1 MNDEPK
7 PSDAPESDVRPSPAP
22 SSPEPPLPGLGP
34 EVYSIARALG
44 VGALWCAYGVVLVL
58 FLGSVALPLL
68 FKGYLEKEASAALD
82 REIRLASMSVNPF
95 TGRVRLGGFS
105 LASKKGGEPLASFDL
120 LDLQVG
126 PLSLARGRFLVRG
139 LHLENP
145 RVRLGRDAE
154 GRLNIADLLPEA
166 SGEEASRGNPLEFT
180 IPEMSFSVSDVSI
193 TGGTLV
199 FEDELKGT
207 RHQVDDLR
215 FTLDSYSSGQSGLRE
230 AFSTEGLVNGSDVLL
245 NVRADLYSD
254 PPQAEARLSVKN
266 LSMKRYSP
274 YLPLKRPM
282 DLSVADA
289 GLRVRAVF
297 GAAGRLEGEAKLS
310 GVGLTADEENFLR
323 LDTIEVQGVSL
334 DPAVGSLEAERLL
347 LGAPVLGL
355 SRDEQGRVGLL
366 GALELAHQEET
377 QAVSARE
384 AGGAPPGFKLA
395 GAELRDGRVEI
406 RDAGLGL
413 TVTLQDLRAALAGL
427 DAQAG
432 KVESVRLEAGS
443 NLFERVQVKAGGA
456 YLPLDLSGE
465 LTLEGLDFGKQLPTL
480 RRLMPKLTLAG
491 VAGNRTTFTLKDAG
505 GQLAGTLS
513 ASLDVS
519 GLRAQA
525 EGQGAPL
532 LQAKTLKIAGLDV
545 DLAARRV
552 AVGQVA
558 LGGGTAALTRAAD
571 GRFPAL
577 AALAVQAPAAQ
588 QAAPQQAA
596 PPAPQTPA
604 QPWRVS
610 AGQLHITDMAAAWQ
624 DDQAKM
630 SLAVNLAD
638 FSLKDVGAGVDKPVG
653 FAAKGTLDTKA
664 AFDVSGE
671 LTGVGTSGVSDTLGI
686 SAKLGLSGVDLAQAA
701 RFVPGL
707 PVAVLAGQAGAEG
720 SLKASLGKGGVTASY
735 AGGASVAGLSLAQ
748 PGQTDPW
755 LTLAGLNASGI
766 AFQLSPPD
774 FKAESITLDSPVLQL
789 ALDKDGKPVLP
800 FAAQTQTQAQAQP
813 QGKAPAPDKGA
824 APKASGALPGYDVA
838 SFLMR
843 GGSVTLSPQGF
854 DPPLSLTVKD
864 IQVGLK
870 GLKPGERAAVDA
882 SAQIGHSG
890 KLRAQGNAGW
900 TGSGPPVLDMKS
912 TLDGL
917 DLGELSPVSR
927 KYTGFPITRGK
938 LGLNLDYKI
947 DAKALDLKN
956 KIVVSGLQLGR
967 KTPEP
972 GQKDI
977 PLDLAVSLLTDSKG
991 VIDLDIPVKGAP
1003 ETAKADLRDVIS
1015 TAMAGAFAKVLFSPL
1030 AFLNVAGSSGSTAYA
1045 PFAPGTDQLTPEA
1058 RKTLLS
1064 LGGAL
1069 AGRPR
1074 LNVEIMTYVDPP
1086 TEAAAYG
1093 ESLAQAQAQAKAQT
1107 AQPAQPAAEKG
1118 GKPAKGAKA
1127 QAPAQAPQPAS
1138 ESGQAAQPA
1147 RAPSAEDWANLARKR
1162 MEVVWLL
1169 LTSEAKLPGERIYP
1183 VTGEATKPPK
1193 VQGQPGSRAEVR
1205 LRN

>member
-1 MNDEPK
+1 MNDEPT
-7 PSDAPESDVRPSPAP
+7 PSDAPESDVRPSP

-34 EVYSIARALG
+34 EFYGVARALG
-44 VGALWCAYGVVLVL
+44 VAALWCAYAVVLVL
-58 FLGSVALPLL
+58 FLGSVALPLV
-68 FKGYLEKEASAALD
+68 FKGYLEREASAALGRD
-82 REIRLASMSVNPF
+82 IRLASISVNPF

-105 LASKKGGEPLASFDL
+105 LASKKGGDPLASFEL
-120 LDLQVG
+120 LDVQVG
-126 PLSLARGRFLVRG
+126 PLSLARGRLLVRG
-139 LHLENP
+139 LHLEKP
-145 RVRLGRDAE
+145 SVRVGRDAGGE
-154 GRLNIADLLPEA
+154 LNIADLLPEA
-166 SGEEASRGNPLEFT
+166 RGGEPARGNPLEFT
-180 IPEMSFSVSDVSI
+180 IPELSFSVSDVSI
-193 TGGTLV
+193 TGGSLV

-215 FTLDSYSSGQSGLRE
+215 FNLESYSSGQSGLRE

-245 NVRADLYSD
+245 TVRADLYAD
-254 PPQAEARLSVKN
+254 PPQAEAKLSVKN
-266 LSMKRYSP
+266 LSLKRYSP

-282 DLSVADA
+282 DLAVTDA

-297 GAAGRLEGEAKLS
+297 GAAGRLEGEAKLT
-310 GVGLTADEENFLR
+310 GVGLSADAENFLR
-323 LDTIEVQGVSL
+323 LDTIEVQGASL
-334 DPAVGSLEAERLL
+334 DPAVGSVEVERLVL
-347 LGAPVLGL
+347 ASPVLGL

-366 GALELAHQEET
+366 GALELVRQEDEK
-377 QAVSARE
+377 AEAARE
-384 AGGAPPGFKLA
+384 AGSAPPGFKLA

-413 TVTLQDLRAALAGL
+413 TATLQDLRIGL
-427 DAQAG
+427 TGFDAQAG
-432 KVESVRLEAGS
+432 RVESVRLEAGS
-443 NLFERVQVKAGGA
+443 NLFERLQARLAGA

-480 RRLMPKLTLAG
+480 KRLLPKLTLAG
-491 VAGNRTTFTLKDAG
+491 VAGNKTSFTLKDAA
-505 GQLAGTLS
+505 GQLAGTVS

-532 LQAKTLKIAGLDV
+532 LQAKTLKVTGLDV

-577 AALAVQAPAAQ
+577 AALAVQAPAQ
-588 QAAPQQAA
+588 NAPQ
-596 PPAPQTPA
+596 PATQPTPHAPA

-610 AGQLHITDMAAAWQ
+610 AGLLHVTDMAAAWQ
-624 DDQAKM
+624 DDQAKT

-638 FSLKDVGAGVDKPVG
+638 LTLKDVGAAADKPVG
-653 FAAKGTLDTKA
+653 FAVKGTFDTKA

-671 LTGVGTSGVSDTLGI
+671 LTGVGTGGVSDTLGLA
-686 SAKLGLSGVDLAQAA
+686 AKLALSGVDLAQAV
-701 RFVPGL
+701 RFAPGL
-707 PVAVLAGQAGAEG
+707 PVIVQAGQAGAEG
-720 SLKASLGKGGVTASY
+720 TLKASLGKGGVTASY
-735 AGGASVAGLSLAQ
+735 AGGASVTGLSLAQ
-748 PGQTDPW
+748 PGQASPW
-755 LTLAGLNASGI
+755 LTLAGLSAAGI

-774 FKAESITLDSPVLQL
+774 FKAESVILDTPVLQL

-800 FAAQTQTQAQAQP
+800 FAVQAQAQGQTP
-813 QGKAPAPDKGA
+813 AQAPEKGA

-838 SFLMR
+838 SFLLR
-843 GGSVTLSPQGF
+843 GGSVTVNPQGF
-854 DPPLSLTVKD
+854 DQPLSLTVKD

-870 GLKPGERAAVDA
+870 GLKPGARAAVDA
-882 SAQIGHSG
+882 SAQVGHSG

-900 TGSGPPVLDMKS
+900 SGSGPPVLDMKS

-947 DAKALDLKN
+947 DGKTLDLKN

-967 KTPEP
+967 KTTEP

-1045 PFAPGTDQLTPEA
+1045 PFLPGTDQLTPEA
-1058 RKTLLS
+1058 RKTLAS

-1069 AGRPR
+1069 VGRPR
-1074 LNVEIMTYVDPP
+1074 LNVEIMTYVDPS

-1093 ESLAQAQAQAKAQT
+1093 EALAAQAQAQAKSQA
-1107 AQPAQPAAEKG
+1107 PQPAAEKG
-1118 GKPAKGAKA
+1118 GKLAKGAKA
-1127 QAPAQAPQPAS
+1127 QAQVPAPQPAT
-1138 ESGQAAQPA
+1138 EAEQAAQPA

-1169 LTSEAKLPGERIYP
+1169 LTTEAKLPGERIFP